1 MGDTTIQDFGA
12 QWTRYSDN
20 SGYYGSLELFQDIC
34 GPLLDVH
41 RLKGRRVVDV
51 GSGSGRIVNMLL
63 DAGVAHVVAVE
74 PSAAMTVL
82 KENTRARAHQIRYV
96 QADGSRIPDVEVDYV
111 FSIGVL
117 HHIPDPAPTVRRAR
131 EVLKPG
137 GEFLFW
143 VYGREGNRLYLA
155 LASLL
160 RKITPRLPDFL
171 LVTLSHALNLVLDVY
186 ILLCRFLPLPL
197 RTYVTEHLARL
208 SRHKRFLTIFDQLN
222 PAYAKFYTR
231 QAALELMR
239 GAGFRNVRLHHRHGY
254 SWTVIG
260 ENPAGAGTAVDG
272 QPDPVR

>member
-12 QWTRYSDN
+12 QWTRYADN

-34 GPLLDVH
+34 GPLLDVR
-41 RLKGRRVVDV
+41 RLKGRRVVDI

-63 DAGVAHVVAVE
+63 DAGAAHVVAVE
-74 PSAAMTVL
+74 PSEAMTVL
-82 KENTRARAHQIRYV
+82 EENTRARAQQIQYV
-96 QADGSRIPDVEVDYV
+96 QADGSRIPDVEADYV

-117 HHIPDPAPTVRRAR
+117 HHISDPVPAVRRAG
-131 EVLKPG
+131 EVLKRG

-155 LASLL
+155 VASVL

-171 LVTLSHALNLVLDVY
+171 LVALSHVLNLLLDVY

-197 RTYVTEHLARL
+197 RTYVTEHLAHL
-208 SRHKRFLTIFDQLN
+208 SRQKRFLTIFDQLN
-222 PAYAKFYTR
+222 PAYAKYYTR
-231 QAALELMR
+231 QGALELMR
-239 GAGFRNVRLHHRHGY
+239 GAGFQNVRLHHRHGY

-260 ENPAGAGTAVDG
+260 EKPS
-272 QPDPVR
+272 